1 MECPN
6 CGQTEISLWRRSTA
20 VGYGRNT
27 FKCRSCGKWYHIPGW
42 CITVELVFAFTCAGV
57 ALKLCISCS
66 DTTSLIVGGIVAYLM
81 IFISGAIISLF
92 VPMKPDIH
100 DFDYG
105 DYSMVSRHK
114 GNNDNENKNEEQKQ

>member
-1 MECPN
+1 M
-6 CGQTEISLWRRSTA
+6 
-20 VGYGRNT
+20 
-27 FKCRSCGKWYHIPGW
+27 
-42 CITVELVFAFTCAGV
+42 FAFTCAGV

-114 GNNDNENKNEEQKQ
+114 GNSDNQDGKNDSSNESGKER